1 MNRNHTKR
9 VVIGNINEVVK
20 KVNIDLFIVFPY
32 RRCGWG
38 RVWVRG
44 YVIKLKRKKQ
54 PIYIEREKE
63 RCTKVVKGLQGEKVA
78 PKYYIYLC
86 FNFILYRPP
95 LPTRALSWAVRINH
109 HFANSVLFYLCVYLS
124 FVGGTC
130 VGAFYL
136 YVPTPYG
143 MEFYSCALAQGLR
156 AFAPYAPLHATTG
169 FVRGPSRREP
179 DAG

>member
-1 MNRNHTKR
+1 MNRNHTRR

-32 RRCGWG
+32 RCCGWG
-38 RVWVRG
+38 CVWVRG
-44 YVIKLKRKKQ
+44 YDIKLKHEKQ

-124 FVGGTC
+124 FVDGTC

-136 YVPTPYG
+136 YVPTPYR
-143 MEFYSCALAQGLR
+143 MEFGPLR
-156 AFAPYAPLHATTG
+156 LRTRA
-169 FVRGPSRREP
+169 PSRYYWLLNSKIGR
-179 DAG
+179 AHV